1 MKSDEKPKITATRR
15 TVIAGLTAGVGAAA
29 VGVAESSEQSQ
40 QEIARTMESIHQE
53 VQFTATPDRVY
64 EALTNAKQFQKVV
77 LLSGAMQSGMIKA
90 TPVAQITAEA
100 GGAFAIFGGFVTGR
114 QIELVPNVRI
124 VQAWRPADW
133 VAGVYSIARF
143 ELQRHGSGTLPVFE
157 HTGFPKGAAEHLA
170 QGWKL
175 NYWQPLTKVLS

>member
-1 MKSDEKPKITATRR
+1 
-15 TVIAGLTAGVGAAA
+15 
-29 VGVAESSEQSQ
+29 
-40 QEIARTMESIHQE
+40 
-53 VQFTATPDRVY
+53 
-64 EALTNAKQFQKVV
+64 

-90 TPVAQITAEA
+90 TPPAQITAEA

-133 VAGVYSIARF
+133 AAGVYSIARF
-143 ELQRHGSGTLPVFE
+143 ELAQQGSGTLLVFE
-157 HTGFPKGAAEHLA
+157 HTGFPQGAADHLA

-175 NYWQPLTKVLS
+175 NYWQPLEKVLA

>member
-1 MKSDEKPKITATRR
+1 MKSDEKPKRTATRR
-15 TVIAGLTAGVGAAA
+15 AVIAGLTSGVGVTAF
-29 VGVAESSEQSQ
+29 GVAESSEQPP

-53 VQFTATPDRVY
+53 VQFKVTPDRIY

-90 TPVAQITAEA
+90 TPPAQITAEA

-133 VAGVYSIARF
+133 AAGVYSIARF
-143 ELQRHGSGTLPVFE
+143 ELAPQGSGTLLVFE
-157 HTGFPKGAAEHLA
+157 HTGFPKGAADHLA

-175 NYWQPLTKVLS
+175 NYWQPLEKVLL